1 MTLKFVYSHSY
12 DFFVENATFLHRI
25 AEKDIIFSFE
35 STMGTVNRFGGIL
48 LLYENNFTKTTY
60 RPIFIKI

>member
-25 AEKDIIFSFE
+25 AENDIIFLFE

-48 LLYENNFTKTTY
+48 LL
-60 RPIFIKI
+60 